1 MRTKAFHGLN
11 QRRVMS
17 FSTDAIVN
25 PKLPAK
31 KFICDTQPCCELR
44 NESCREELRAILHKD
59 SCRPSLPSWEQ
70 ESKSES
76 RSKPLFTPIN
86 LNEPIFLIVVIF
98 GLVYLWK

>member
-1 MRTKAFHGLN
+1 MSLKVFRGLN
-11 QRRVMS
+11 PRRAIN
-17 FSTDAIVN
+17 FSTDAVVN
-25 PKLPAK
+25 VKPLAK

-44 NESCREELRAILHKD
+44 NESCREELRAILRQD
-59 SCRPSLPSWEQ
+59 SCRPSWEQ
-70 ESKSES
+70 EPKFES